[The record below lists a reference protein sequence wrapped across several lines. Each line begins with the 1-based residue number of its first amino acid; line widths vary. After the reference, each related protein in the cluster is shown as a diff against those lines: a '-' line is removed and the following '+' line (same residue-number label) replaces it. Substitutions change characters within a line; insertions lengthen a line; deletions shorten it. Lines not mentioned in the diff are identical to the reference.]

1 MDFKTEI
8 PERDQEKV
16 TRAINSLLAATFLVR
31 DIYDEKSEHLRTN
44 EEYSVTERYLDF
56 IRDWF
61 DVAGWDLHR
70 DTSLGVISIS
80 NRLGYN
86 RIRMEKTTTMLLL
99 ALRLAYEEEREKLSL
114 RKEVVVSIRSI
125 LDRLMTIGVIDK
137 KLSDRALRDGVNLL
151 AGFRIIERID
161 GPAHDLDTRLLIY
174 PTILFAIDNQRIT
187 RLAQALQDSAGEEDE
202 DETA

>member
-1 MDFKTEI
+1 MDFQNDI

-16 TRAINSLLAATFLVR
+16 TRAINSLLAATFVIR
-31 DIYDEKSEHLRTN
+31 DIYDDKAEQLRTN

-56 IRDWF
+56 IRAWF

-86 RIRMEKTTTMLLL
+86 RMRMDKTTTMLLL
-99 ALRLAYEEEREKLSL
+99 SLRLAYEEEREKLSL

-137 KLSDRALRDGVNLL
+137 KLSDRALRDGINLL
-151 AGFRIIERID
+151 GNFRIIQRLD
-161 GPAHDLDTRLLIY
+161 GPADDLSTRLIIY

-187 RLAQALQDSAGEEDE
+187 KLVQALQYSAEEEDE
-202 DETA
+202 DETT

>member
-1 MDFKTEI
+1 MDFKNEI

-31 DIYDEKSEHLRTN
+31 DVYDEKSEHLRTN
-44 EEYSVTERYLDF
+44 EEYSLTERYLDF

-70 DTSLGVISIS
+70 DTSLGVIRIT
-80 NRLGYN
+80 NRLGCN
-86 RIRMEKTTTMLLL
+86 RIRMDKTTTMLLL
-99 ALRLAYEEEREKLSL
+99 VLRLAYEEEREKLSL
-114 RKEVVVSIRSI
+114 RKEVVVSIRSL

-137 KLSDRALRDGVNLL
+137 KLSERALRDGINLL
-151 AGFRIIERID
+151 GNFRIIERLD
-161 GPAHDLDTRLLIY
+161 GPAYELDTRLIIY

-187 RLAQALQDSAGEEDE
+187 RLVQALQDAGEEDE
-202 DETA
+202 DETP

>member
-31 DIYDEKSEHLRTN
+31 DIYEEKSEHLRTN

-56 IRDWF
+56 IRAWF

-70 DTSLGVISIS
+70 DTSLGVINIS

-86 RIRMEKTTTMLLL
+86 RIRMDKSTTMLLL

-114 RKEVVVSIRSI
+114 RKEVVVTIRSI
-125 LDRLMTIGVIDK
+125 LDRLMTIGVIEK
-137 KLSDRALRDGVNLL
+137 KLPDRALRDGVNLL
-151 AGFRIIERID
+151 ANFRIIERID
-161 GPAHDLDTRLLIY
+161 GPAHELDTRLLIY

-187 RLAQALQDSAGEEDE
+187 RLVQSLRDSAGEEDE

>member
-1 MDFKTEI
+1 MDFQTDI

-44 EEYSVTERYLDF
+44 EEYSVTERYLEF
-56 IRDWF
+56 IRTWF

-70 DTSLGVISIS
+70 DTSLGIINIS

-86 RIRMEKTTTMLLL
+86 RLRMDKTTTMLLL

-114 RKEVVVSIRSI
+114 RKEVVVSIRSL

-137 KLSDRALRDGVNLL
+137 KLPDRALRDGINLL
-151 AGFRIIERID
+151 ANFRIIQRLD
-161 GPAHDLDTRLLIY
+161 GPAHELDTRLIIY
-174 PTILFAIDNQRIT
+174 PTILLVIDNQRIT
-187 RLAQALQDSAGEEDE
+187 RLAQALRDAGEEDE
-202 DETA
+202 DETT

>member
-31 DIYDEKSEHLRTN
+31 DIYEEKSEHLRTN

-56 IRDWF
+56 IRAWF

-70 DTSLGVISIS
+70 DTSLGVINIS

-86 RIRMEKTTTMLLL
+86 RIRMDKSTTMLLL

-125 LDRLMTIGVIDK
+125 LDRLMTIGVIEK
-137 KLSDRALRDGVNLL
+137 KLPDRALRDGVNLL
-151 AGFRIIERID
+151 ANFRIIERIE
-161 GPAHDLDTRLLIY
+161 GPAHELDTRLLIY

-187 RLAQALQDSAGEEDE
+187 RLVQSLRDSAGEEDE

>member
-1 MDFKTEI
+1 MD
-8 PERDQEKV
+8 
-16 TRAINSLLAATFLVR
+16 
-31 DIYDEKSEHLRTN
+31 
-44 EEYSVTERYLDF
+44 
-56 IRDWF
+56 
-61 DVAGWDLHR
+61 
-70 DTSLGVISIS
+70 
-80 NRLGYN
+80 
-86 RIRMEKTTTMLLL
+86 KTTTMLLL

-187 RLAQALQDSAGEEDE
+187 RLAKPCKIPLERRMRMKLLRKLLLINWHYIDHELLELENVNFLTGKNASASPPSSMPCSSSFWGHQRLVAQQGRQRALPPNLKILRCEVGR
-202 DETA
+202 

>member
-1 MDFKTEI
+1 MEFMTEI

-16 TRAINSLLAATFLVR
+16 TKAINSLLAATFLVR
-31 DIYDEKSEHLRTN
+31 DIYEEKAEHLRTN

-56 IRDWF
+56 IRDWLS
-61 DVAGWDLHR
+61 VAGWDLHR

-86 RIRMEKTTTMLLL
+86 RIRMDKTTTMLLL
-99 ALRLAYEEEREKLSL
+99 ALRLSYEEEREKLSL
-114 RKEVVVSIRSI
+114 RKEVVITVRSM

-137 KLSDRALRDGVNLL
+137 KMPDRALRDGINLL
-151 AGFRIIERID
+151 ANFRIIQRLD
-161 GPAHDLDTRLLIY
+161 GPAHELETRLLIY

-187 RLAQALQDSAGEEDE
+187 RLAQALQDAGEEED
-202 DETA
+202 DETP

>member
-16 TRAINSLLAATFLVR
+16 TKAINSLLAATFLVR
-31 DIYDEKSEHLRTN
+31 DIFDDKSEHLRTN
-44 EEYSVTERYLDF
+44 VEYSVTERYLDF
-56 IRDWF
+56 IRGWF

-80 NRLGYN
+80 NRMGYN
-86 RIRMEKTTTMLLL
+86 RIRMRKNTTMLLL

-114 RKEVVVSIRSI
+114 RKEVVVSIRDI

-137 KLSDRALRDGVNLL
+137 KLPDRALQDGVNLL
-151 AGFRIIERID
+151 ANFRIIERID
-161 GPAHDLDTRLLIY
+161 GLAHDLDTRLLIY

-187 RLAQALQDSAGEEDE
+187 RLVESLQDSAGEEDE
-202 DETA
+202 DETT